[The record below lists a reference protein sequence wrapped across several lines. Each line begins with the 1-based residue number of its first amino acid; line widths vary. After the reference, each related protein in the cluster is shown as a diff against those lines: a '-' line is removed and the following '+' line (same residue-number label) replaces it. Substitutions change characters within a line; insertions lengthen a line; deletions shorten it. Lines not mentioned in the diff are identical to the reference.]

1 MENFAIRSSE
11 GPVPLG
17 FVHSQAPET
26 CVFSQSSQTLA
37 LSQTPDILACPKG
50 GKTPEPE
57 RIVVL
62 VPTELLSNLKDENRT
77 QLLVETKPQEVDIN
91 PTLSWYDEHGLK
103 QIDKIQDPTKDLTEK
118 SKSFFPGIKVF
129 KEVYGGAEWEHRL
142 EEIGQARKVFCHRDI
157 DKSLQ
162 ESLGATGVP
171 MTILE
176 NKNWIKEI
184 R

>member
-1 MENFAIRSSE
+1 MPA
-11 GPVPLG
+11 
-17 FVHSQAPET
+17 T
-26 CVFSQSSQTLA
+26 CVSSKSSQTLA
-37 LSQTPDILACPKG
+37 LSQTSDILACPKG

-62 VPTELLSNLKDENRT
+62 VPTKLLSNLEDENRT
-77 QLLVETKPQEVDIN
+77 QLLVGTKHQEVDIN

-103 QIDKIQDPTKDLTEK
+103 QIDKIHDPTKDLTEE

-129 KEVYGGAEWEHRL
+129 KEVYGRAEWEHRL

-162 ESLGATGVP
+162 ENLRATGVP